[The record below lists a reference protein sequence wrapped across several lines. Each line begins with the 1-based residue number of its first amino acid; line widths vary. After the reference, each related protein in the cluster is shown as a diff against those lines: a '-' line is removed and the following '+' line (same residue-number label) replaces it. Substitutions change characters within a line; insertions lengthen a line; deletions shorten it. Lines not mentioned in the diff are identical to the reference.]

1 MKRARN
7 NHSRIWKC
15 YPVKVEKRDGR
26 IVKWDSTKIEI
37 AIRHAFES
45 HKADS
50 QPAKELTNE
59 VDKIIKSRQEDVV
72 HIEEIQDVVEEVLMV
87 NGYTETAKRYIKYR
101 EKRAVARR
109 LLRSVGVVDDL
120 KLGPNAATV
129 AKRYLLKDADGNTIE
144 TPSQLFRRVAKAIA
158 KAEKLYDR
166 SSDYKTY
173 EDLFY
178 NMIASLEFMPNSPTL
193 FNAGT
198 EIGQLSA
205 CFVLPIRD
213 DMDSIFTTLWHMARV
228 QKSGGGTGFSFSQ
241 LRPKGAKVGSTG
253 GIASGPVSFMR
264 VYNAATDIIKQGG
277 RRRGA
282 NMAVL
287 RCDHPDIM
295 EFTSAK
301 SDKKSFRNFN
311 ISVSIT
317 RQFIDALKTD
327 SDIDLVNPQT
337 GEVKKTIKARM
348 IFDSMI
354 LNAWNTGDPGIIFID
369 RINDEHP
376 LKGMQ
381 IESTNPCG
389 EMPLLPYESCVLGSL
404 NLAQAVKDGEVNWK
418 RLGEII
424 PLAVRFLDNIID
436 LNKYP
441 IEEIEIQTKST
452 RKIGLGIMG
461 WAEMLIQLG
470 IPYDSEEA
478 LELAEKVME
487 FIRNRA
493 ERATSE
499 LAKIRGNFEHIDL
512 LTQRRKWKRNATL
525 ITIAPT
531 GSISLIAGTSS
542 GIEPLFAIVHDR
554 ILAEGVRLT
563 DTNKYFVKV
572 AEERGF
578 WNEAVEQE
586 VASSGSVQDVE
597 GIPDDVKR
605 LFKTAHEIDS
615 EWHVRMQAA
624 FQTHTDNAVSKTV
637 NLPNSASTEDIRR
650 IFMLA
655 DELGLKGITVFR
667 DGCMEG
673 LQVLYA
679 GCPTCEDVRF
689 TESP

>member
-1 MKRARN
+1 M
-7 NHSRIWKC
+7 
-15 YPVKVEKRDGR
+15 KVEKRDGR
-26 IVKWDSTKIEI
+26 IVQWDSSKIEI

-50 QPAKELTNE
+50 QPAQELTNE
-59 VDKIIKSRQEDVV
+59 VVHIIKSRQEDIV

-120 KLGPNAATV
+120 KLGPNAATI
-129 AKRYLLKDADGNTIE
+129 AKRYLLKDADGNPIE

-158 KAEKLYDR
+158 KAEKLYDQ
-166 SSDYKTY
+166 SFDYKTY
-173 EDLFY
+173 EELFY
-178 NMIASLEFMPNSPTL
+178 DMIANLEFMPNSPTL
-193 FNAGT
+193 YNAGT

-241 LRPKGAKVGSTG
+241 LRPKGAKLESTG

-264 VYNAATDIIKQGG
+264 VYDTATDVIKQGG

-282 NMAVL
+282 NMALL
-287 RCDHPDIM
+287 RCNHPDIM
-295 EFTSAK
+295 EFISAK
-301 SDKKSFRNFN
+301 SDKKSFSNFN
-311 ISVSIT
+311 ISVAIT
-317 RQFIDALKTD
+317 CQFMDALKNNG
-327 SDIDLVNPQT
+327 DIDLVNPNS
-337 GEVKKTIKARM
+337 GEVEQTINARM
-348 IFDSMI
+348 IFDSI
-354 LNAWNTGDPGIIFID
+354 IINAWNTGDPGLIFID
-369 RINDEHP
+369 RINDKHP

-404 NLAQAVKDGEVNWK
+404 NLAQVVKGGEVNWK
-418 RLGEII
+418 RLSEVI
-424 PLAVRFLDNIID
+424 PLAIRFLDNIID

-441 IEEIEIQTKST
+441 VEEIEIQTKAT

-470 IPYDSEEA
+470 IPYDSQDA

-499 LAKIRGNFEHIDL
+499 LAKIRGNFEQVDL
-512 LTQRRKWKRNATL
+512 LKHRRKWKRNATL

-563 DTNKYFVKV
+563 ETNKYFVEL

-578 WNEAVEQE
+578 WNEEVEQQ
-586 VASSGSVQDVE
+586 VASSGSVQDIK

-605 LFKTAHEIDS
+605 LFKTAHEIEP

-624 FQTHTDNAVSKTV
+624 FQKHADNAVSKTV
-637 NLPNSASTEDIRR
+637 NVPNDSSTDDIRR
-650 IFMLA
+650 IFLLA
-655 DELGLKGITVFR
+655 DELALKGITVFR
-667 DGCMEG
+667 DGCLEG
-673 LQVLYA
+673 VQVLYA